1 MIISHKYKF
10 IFIKTMKT
18 ASSSIELN
26 FAKNLMAPSDV
37 LSKMEEG
44 ENLEQNNRGWFN
56 PLPELL
62 DGSYTPYKT
71 AFQFYHKFKFG
82 PHQSAR
88 VIQHRVPK
96 RIWNSYFKFTVERNP
111 YDKMAS
117 MYFMN
122 WGKDGVDRRGRS
134 FEDWVKRGENLPI
147 NYPLYT
153 WKNQVIVD
161 RVLKYEN
168 LEDELSA
175 LYSQLGIPFRG
186 LNERAKGGYRQGQH
200 YRDVHTAHTR
210 AFTESKFNLEL
221 SLFDYKF

>member
-1 MIISHKYKF
+1 MFISHKYNI

-26 FAKNLMAPSDV
+26 FARNLMTEGDV

-44 ENLEQNNRGWFN
+44 AELEQNNRGWFN
-56 PLPELL
+56 PIPELL
-62 DGSYTPYKT
+62 DGSYTLYKT
-71 AFQFYHKFKFG
+71 AFQFYHQFKFG

-88 VIQHRVPK
+88 VIQNRVPK

-122 WGKDGVDRRGRS
+122 WGKDGTDRPGRS
-134 FEDWVKRGENLPI
+134 FEDWVRRGENLPY

-153 WKNQVIVD
+153 WKDEVIVD
-161 RVLKYEN
+161 RVLRYEN
-168 LEDELSA
+168 LDAELES
-175 LYSQLGIPFRG
+175 LYKQLNLPYQG
-186 LNERAKGGYRQGQH
+186 LTERAKGAYRSGTD
-200 YRDVHTAHTR
+200 YRTVHTDFTR
-210 AFTESKFNLEL
+210 RFTEKKFKKEIEL
-221 SLFDYKF
+221 MGYTY